1 MKRVLLPLAA
11 CAFAALA
18 AAGCKPPVERSEF
31 NNSGLSVAVASDP
44 SAVPKAPA
52 NPPPRI
58 EAPQPASAP
67 QQAAGGTT
75 PGSPRG

>member
-18 AAGCKPPVERSEF
+18 AAGCKPPVEQSAF
-31 NNSGLSVAVASDP
+31 NNSGLSAAVAYDP
-44 SAVPKAPA
+44 SAVPPSPA

-58 EAPQPASAP
+58 EVPHQAGAP
-67 QQAAGGTT
+67 QQAADGAT
-75 PGSPRG
+75 PGSPHG